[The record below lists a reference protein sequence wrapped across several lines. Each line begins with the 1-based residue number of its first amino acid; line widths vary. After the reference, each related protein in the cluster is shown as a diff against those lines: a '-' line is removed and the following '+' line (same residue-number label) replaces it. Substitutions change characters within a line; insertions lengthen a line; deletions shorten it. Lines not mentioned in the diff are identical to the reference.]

1 MKRFMLCIAVSIGLI
16 GCTPQEETAVKAKSA
31 QPAGDI
37 VAGKTVAEQ
46 FCKGCHGLDGRGTA
60 PAIPNLAAQVE
71 RYLAESIAEY
81 KGGKRTHAALKD
93 MTARL
98 SDADVRNV
106 VAYYA
111 SLPPLA
117 TAAGNVPLL
126 FPYERGKALAAP
138 CASCHGA
145 DGNSTTP
152 GTPSLAGQQP
162 QYFIS
167 AIQEYHQGDRL
178 IPEMRPFLRG
188 AGKLELESLALYF
201 ASQTRTPRAAPAV
214 GDPAAGEPLTGLCAG
229 CHGIRGISMDS
240 ATPTLAGQDAQY
252 LAAATRAY
260 GKTRRHQIMEAQVGR
275 LSQSDILN
283 IAAYYAV
290 QKPSAAA
297 QGEGLVNQLADKCN
311 RCHGETVDNPAM
323 AVPKLG
329 GQDKDYLVMALR
341 AYRDDRRESST
352 MHRMSMPFSD
362 AVIEGVAALYANQP
376 AR

>member
-1 MKRFMLCIAVSIGLI
+1 MKRFMLCIAVSVGLAAC
-16 GCTPQEETAVKAKSA
+16 GPQEQTADKAKA
-31 QPAGDI
+31 VQPAGDV
-37 VAGKTVAEQ
+37 VAGKAVADK

-60 PAIPNLAAQVE
+60 PAIPHLAAQRE

-81 KGGKRTHAALKD
+81 KEGKRTHAALKD
-93 MTARL
+93 MTAHL
-98 SDADVRNV
+98 SDADVRNA

-117 TAAGNVPLL
+117 TPEGKAPLV
-126 FPYERGKALAAP
+126 FPYERGRTLAAQ
-138 CASCHGA
+138 CASCHGP
-145 DGNSTTP
+145 DGNSATP

-162 QYFIS
+162 QYFIA

-178 IPEMRPFLRG
+178 LPAMRPFLRG

-201 ASQTRTPRAAPAV
+201 ASQTPAQRPAPAV
-214 GDPAAGEPLTGLCAG
+214 GDPAAGEPLTGSCAG

-240 ATPTLAGQDAQY
+240 ATPTLAGQEPQY

-260 GKTRRHQIMEAQVGR
+260 GKTRRHPIMEAQVSK
-275 LSQSDILN
+275 LSERDILN

-290 QKPSAAA
+290 QKPSPAAK
-297 QGEGLVNQLADKCN
+297 GEGLVNQLAEKCN
-311 RCHGETVDNPAM
+311 RCHGETVENTAM
-323 AVPKLG
+323 VVPKLS

-352 MHRMSMPFSD
+352 MHRMSLPFSD
-362 AVIEGVAALYANQP
+362 AIIDGIAALYANQP